1 MNGKEREKFIRSD
14 SEFRGFVVATLDGIK
29 ERFDTHLTSEMEELK
44 TINIRLLKMENWKL
58 KVTTVSGVIGTILGF
73 ILSKINI

>member
-58 KVTTVSGVIGTILGF
+58 KVSTTAGIIGTVLGF